1 MSVLDFKET
10 AFYKRAIS
18 LGDNLI
24 EVPFSQRYG
33 DTILVSMIPFKP
45 SEDGSTVSE
54 IVSKNLIDPAYKD
67 FATISIIPFL
77 SQKGTYPTDEEIE
90 EFIPYVKSK
99 LEFYNNV
106 VLFGKNVASS
116 FIPSDYTKGKM
127 FSKVIQASPYSFE
140 NKRYIVNYAPG
151 FVLSEGGEN
160 SSIYEQFVDAFT
172 QISFE
177 YVEPTVEIT
186 VTALSE
192 IDNHIQYFLETDQ
205 DVACDYEATSL
216 NPWEEDF
223 RVIGLSFSTLDKAT
237 YFDFDIPFNDHH
249 RELLLRI
256 MTRDGKEP
264 WVYNV
269 GYESKVIWK
278 TLLSKDFL
286 KLNDVFV
293 LAKIDSRIES
303 LKNVARSVLKAP
315 MWESE
320 LSILVKLFTTQLELL
335 RNIRESGLMLYGGEW
350 IGESNTTKTKGWI
363 SHFNETQSKILELIT
378 PDEYGRGLS
387 KLSPWEAVP
396 PRIIGQ
402 YCCEDSYWTIRLKHH
417 YWDQYKEFYPYYIV
431 QSWLGSVMESYGM
444 NWSEEKAEEL
454 DEFYIQEGIHNLCEI
469 LRLGKFDLAY
479 SKFDKDTAMLE
490 MQAIINDD
498 IPSAK
503 KLAELKTIFNPM
515 SNKYES
521 QLVFWNAFKTDWTLN
536 CNMLYRIETGIL
548 GNNFLSDDL
557 IQHIDKTSVE
567 NTLMTLLSVVTEKR
581 PLGELHGIIAD
592 LEGSPYKGFASAVF
606 EYHYASFTKYGNLHP
621 DCPDGGAPPG
631 LKEGDKGYKIYD
643 KWTDEFR
650 LLYHLRKFKKVAKS
664 RSSYINGKV
673 GRGKVSL
680 ARVDDFMQPP
690 VRIAHIDQVP
700 LDYKL
705 KPNELFLMNTDFFV
719 NGADTRR
726 WRSAIHCLHGDTEL
740 LLSNGKS
747 VKIETL
753 HKRGLN
759 GEKIISCDDAET
771 GTGSLTQFEFPIT
784 EVLLSG
790 YVKELIELELENGKI
805 IKCTPNHRFLQT
817 NGTYIMAKDI
827 DETTDLMEVDR
838 TLTGIVKGMKIK
850 SKDVVKFPEGV
861 AVYDL
866 HINEN
871 HPCFSLEAGVI
882 SHNTVPWNCCSGDTE
897 VILGNGSRV
906 TMEELSKRPLDE
918 VYEVVTHHDEYGTH
932 TADAFGCRKVGEKE
946 TLTIELENGKEITCT
961 PDHLFLLTNGSW
973 KEAGQ
978 LSEEDELMEISDFE
992 TIECKICNRRMK
1004 HITWQHLDMHE
1015 ISTSDYRKL
1024 YGETRSLASQVRR
1037 SEQLAS
1043 RKGESRYV
1051 SPERLEAL
1059 RESIYTNCLDSGAV
1073 SASNVRR
1080 TGEKRSDETRQKLR
1094 HSTSDTWRYRP
1105 RVYLD
1110 TMVSWS
1116 EQGSIETRLGV
1127 KTYRSSWERS
1137 FIQGV
1142 SKDPTVISLEH
1153 EPIVI
1158 PYEFDGRSRSY
1169 IPDFI
1174 VEFNSGEKW
1183 LVEIK
1188 PNSYLYEERTQAKLE
1203 AGLKYALLNGMQWKV
1218 ITEDT
1223 LSAYC

>member
-33 DTILVSMIPFKP
+33 DTVLVSMIPFKP
-45 SEDGSTVSE
+45 SEDGSTVPE

-99 LEFYNNV
+99 LEFYDNV

-320 LSILVKLFTTQLELL
+320 LSVLVKLFTTQLELL
-335 RNIRESGLMLYGGEW
+335 GNIRESGLMLYGGEW

-444 NWSEEKAEEL
+444 NWSEDKAEEL

-469 LRLGKFDLAY
+469 IRLGKFDLEY

-606 EYHYASFTKYGNLHP
+606 EYHYAAFTKYGNLHP

-726 WRSAIHCLHGDTEL
+726 WRSAIH
-740 LLSNGKS
+740 
-747 VKIETL
+747 
-753 HKRGLN
+753 
-759 GEKIISCDDAET
+759 
-771 GTGSLTQFEFPIT
+771 
-784 EVLLSG
+784 
-790 YVKELIELELENGKI
+790 
-805 IKCTPNHRFLQT
+805 
-817 NGTYIMAKDI
+817 
-827 DETTDLMEVDR
+827 
-838 TLTGIVKGMKIK
+838 
-850 SKDVVKFPEGV
+850 
-861 AVYDL
+861 
-866 HINEN
+866 
-871 HPCFSLEAGVI
+871 
-882 SHNTVPWNCCSGDTE
+882 TVPWNCELREIYTPRAWNSMVCHYDYSAME
-897 VILGNGSRV
+897 VRVLAKVANDANLMAAFERGVDIHKYVASRV
-906 TMEELSKRPLDE
+906 WKCEESEVTDSMRRYAKMSTFSILYGKSIEAFADEMLGGDLKGAYQLFDDFFTAFPGIKDYIEAKHAEVRATGRVTTMFGDPLLIGPGGLDTPNSELRAAQNYPIQSSASTLAAVGIWNTYEEFKRKNLRAIPVGFTHDASDIEFIVDDLFEVQDTVRAIAVDRVKEELGVPVAIDM
-918 VYEVVTHHDEYGTH
+918 EYGIHQDSMMEMDLIRQTDNSRTYNFKCPLH
-932 TADAFGCRKVGEKE
+932 TLDPIIQRLSIGFEVAHEVG
-946 TLTIELENGKEITCT
+946 
-961 PDHLFLLTNGSW
+961 
-973 KEAGQ
+973 
-978 LSEEDELMEISDFE
+978 
-992 TIECKICNRRMK
+992 
-1004 HITWQHLDMHE
+1004 
-1015 ISTSDYRKL
+1015 STSDKYNSL
-1024 YGETRSLASQVRR
+1024 MELFITRRAF
-1037 SEQLAS
+1037 S
-1043 RKGESRYV
+1043 RYLGSKIEIGKGEIT
-1051 SPERLEAL
+1051 L
-1059 RESIYTNCLDSGAV
+1059 
-1073 SASNVRR
+1073 
-1080 TGEKRSDETRQKLR
+1080 TR
-1094 HSTSDTWRYRP
+1094 
-1105 RVYLD
+1105 
-1110 TMVSWS
+1110 
-1116 EQGSIETRLGV
+1116 
-1127 KTYRSSWERS
+1127 
-1137 FIQGV
+1137 
-1142 SKDPTVISLEH
+1142 
-1153 EPIVI
+1153 
-1158 PYEFDGRSRSY
+1158 
-1169 IPDFI
+1169 
-1174 VEFNSGEKW
+1174 
-1183 LVEIK
+1183 
-1188 PNSYLYEERTQAKLE
+1188 
-1203 AGLKYALLNGMQWKV
+1203 KY
-1218 ITEDT
+1218 
-1223 LSAYC
+1223 